1 MGRTL
6 KDRKLTYED
15 SAFPPRWYVPV
26 AKLGTVFN
34 RHAEGVQRA
43 RVPRTR
49 ADQRSERG
57 AGAHRSYRDT

>member
-15 SAFPPRWYVPV
+15 SAFPSRWYVPV

-34 RHAEGVQRA
+34 RNAEGVQRS
-43 RVPRTR
+43 PKYR
-49 ADQRSERG
+49 ADQRSER
-57 AGAHRSYRDT
+57 AHGAHRSYRET